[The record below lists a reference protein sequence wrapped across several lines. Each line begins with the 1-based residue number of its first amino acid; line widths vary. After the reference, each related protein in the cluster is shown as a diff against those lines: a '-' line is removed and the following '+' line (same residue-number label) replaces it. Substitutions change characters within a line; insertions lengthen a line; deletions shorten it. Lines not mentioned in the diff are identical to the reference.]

1 MRFVLISTLCC
12 RGLFDLVLQNQN
24 KQNRKGQLKGRKA
37 SQGAN
42 EESKYIVHTVFVL
55 ISLVHVCLSNF
66 LSVSFPLHP
75 FYSFLFN
82 FLG

>member
-24 KQNRKGQLKGRKA
+24 KQNCKGQLKGRKA

-55 ISLVHVCLSNF
+55 ISLVCLSNF